1 MYRQKAQ
8 LNAEALWEPLSRIID
23 WEPDEIELGFESS
36 GHSGAVFR
44 VVVSGRSG
52 WSRHLVLK
60 RDPDPN
66 AWRIYRDILRP
77 CELNSPEM
85 LGVCEIADSQWL
97 VMEYVPHEQPDWA
110 DPQRYQ
116 RAVDW
121 LLHKDAVANRNLAW
135 LGELEYLEPFEAGDP
150 GRRIEAIA
158 RSCNVQLDPSL
169 TNMWRELLERRFN
182 KAEEITPLLR
192 QGPQTITHNDY
203 QMFNILFGESPK
215 QEEMFVI
222 DWTYPA
228 IGSVC
233 VDLASLVHVA
243 PRELRSLLVDRYR
256 RAAPFEPFE
265 PIFDAARAHVNLS
278 VLTWMIEAIAEGQ
291 SHAVHQSKL
300 REIVSELQEYF
311 GA

>member
-8 LNAEALWEPLSRIID
+8 LNAETLREPLSRLLD
-23 WEPDEIELGFESS
+23 WDADDIQLGFESS
-36 GHSGAVFR
+36 GHSGTVFR
-44 VVVSGRSG
+44 VYVTGPAGRS
-52 WSRHLVLK
+52 RDLVLK
-60 RDPDPN
+60 GDPDPN
-66 AWRIYRDILRP
+66 ALRIYRDVLRP
-77 CELNSPEM
+77 FGLNSPEV
-85 LGVCEIADSQWL
+85 LGALEIGGKQWL
-97 VMEYVPHEQPDWA
+97 VMKYIPHELPDWA
-110 DPQRYQ
+110 DPQRYR

-121 LLHKDAVANRNLAW
+121 LLRKDAVANRNLAW

-150 GRRIEAIA
+150 GRRLEAIA
-158 RSCNVQLDPSL
+158 RSCNVQADPSL
-169 TNMWRELLERRFN
+169 TRAWRDLLERRFQR
-182 KAEEITPLLR
+182 AEEITPLLR

-203 QMFNILFGESPK
+203 QMLNILFGESPN

-243 PRELRSLLVDRYR
+243 PRELRPSIVDRYR

-265 PIFDAARAHVNLS
+265 PIFAAARAQVNLS

-291 SHAVHQSKL
+291 SHAVHQGKL

-311 GA
+311 SA